1 MAAEKAKVATLQD
14 NIHKVD
20 YGNVEN
26 YSFWLGGT
34 DTTNA
39 ALKQYDLLR
48 TGYGRIFILQMPKFI
63 QYLLPDETNK
73 FRHLLQFANTGIDGI
88 QGYTVDFTSATVGYV
103 GNTVELPINV
113 KDDTS
118 SVTIKIYETQ
128 GSLIRTYIDFW
139 ITGTIDPF
147 TGFNHYHGAR
157 NVDNNGKFTA
167 SINGVDA
174 GGFGTLSFEEETDN
188 RSDLYLSQA
197 NHTMEMLYVA
207 TDPTGEQ
214 PEYVCLLTNMF
225 PKGSDHSHFTYEA
238 GSHDLVQL
246 SLEFTAV
253 KYMSSQINYIGNLA
267 LARFNILKNYLNMYS
282 GYNKTKIAQRI
293 SVPTIKNWMMYD
305 THPYHAQNGSK
316 TIKDYTNPTGAKN
329 TEKGQILGW
338 SI

>member
-1 MAAEKAKVATLQD
+1 MGYVATLQD
-14 NIHKVD
+14 NIRKP
-20 YGNVEN
+20 NVANIEN

-48 TGYGRIFILQMPKFI
+48 TGYGRIFILQMPKFV
-63 QYLLPDETNK
+63 QYLLPEESKK

-128 GSLIRTYIDFW
+128 GSLVRTYLDFW

-147 TGFNHYHGAR
+147 TGLSHYHGAR
-157 NVDNNGKFTA
+157 DA
-167 SINGVDA
+167 SITGA
-174 GGFGTLSFEEETDN
+174 SLSSEGYTDG
-188 RSDLYLSQA
+188 RADLYLSQA

-207 TDPTGEQ
+207 TDPTGEEA
-214 PEYVCLLTNMF
+214 EYVCLLTNMF
-225 PKGSDHSHFTYEA
+225 PKNSDHSHFVYEA

-246 SLEFTAV
+246 SLEFTAS
-253 KYMSSQINYIGNLA
+253 KYMSSQINYIGTLA
-267 LARFNILKNYLNMYS
+267 LSRFNILRNYLNMYS
-282 GYNKTKIAQRI
+282 GYNKTMLGKRIPAPKIENWVKYGNHSYSSSHGPSGAAAK
-293 SVPTIKNWMMYD
+293 SNSPTTY
-305 THPYHAQNGSK
+305 A
-316 TIKDYTNPTGAKN
+316 PT
-329 TEKGQILGW
+329 KGW
-338 SI
+338 